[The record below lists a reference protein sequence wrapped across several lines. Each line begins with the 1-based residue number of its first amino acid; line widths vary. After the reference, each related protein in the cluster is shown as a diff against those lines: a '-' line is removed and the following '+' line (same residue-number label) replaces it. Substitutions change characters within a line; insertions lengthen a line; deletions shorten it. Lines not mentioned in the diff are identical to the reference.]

1 MKDYVMR
8 ILRQCPLIALLW
20 GLLSVSG
27 WAAEPK
33 VQILSPS
40 DGAKVVSESNML
52 LVSGK
57 VASDAGKAAAAD
69 IVLVL
74 DISGSTANEAGA
86 EFATREEL
94 PDMYVDGGPP
104 QWSPQISISR
114 GGFGIGPPVHQP
126 TRVNLRHSILGAEVV
141 AARRLLAQLNAETT
155 RVGVIVFAKEA
166 KVLQP
171 LTHEFDAVRRTL
183 DEIYRTGPN
192 GGTNMVEGLRAG
204 IKELLGI
211 GQSAKRPEAVRAQF
225 LLTDGLPSLP
235 IGDGKRSMQ
244 GDTDLAINAA
254 RLSGKAGIKVH
265 VFALGDEVVNYPWAA
280 MGIAKESTGTYTPV
294 KRPADVLGVMD
305 NVSVV
310 GVDHVQ
316 IINQTLRQRASQLR
330 LAADGFYAGAVP
342 LAEGANQI
350 EVIAHSSNGT
360 NGRQVVTVNYQPGKQ
375 KSLELEVFL
384 EKEKNLKLQIERLGK
399 SPEQIQRDVDRT
411 REDSLRSPQQ
421 LPPPRAGNPG

>member
-1 MKDYVMR
+1 MSGCVLKY
-8 ILRQCPLIALLW
+8 LRHCRQYLVVLVLVAT
-20 GLLSVSG
+20 SS

-33 VQILSPS
+33 VQILSPR
-40 DGAKVVSESNML
+40 DGEQIVNENNLL

-74 DISGSTANEAGA
+74 DTSGSTANEAGA

-94 PDMYVDGGPP
+94 ADIYVDGGPP
-104 QWSPQISISR
+104 RWSPQISISR
-114 GGFGIGPPVHQP
+114 GGFGMGPPMRQP

-141 AARRLLAQLNAETT
+141 AARRLLTQLNPETT
-155 RVGVIVFAKEA
+155 RVGVITFSKEA

-171 LTHEFDAVRRTL
+171 LTHEFDDVRRAL
-183 DEIYRTGPN
+183 DDIYRTGPN
-192 GGTNMVEGLRAG
+192 GGTNMVEGIRAG

-211 GQSAKRPEAVRAQF
+211 GQSSKRPEAVRAQF

-235 IGDGKRSMQ
+235 IGDGKRAMQ

-316 IINQTLRQRASQLR
+316 VVNQTLRQRASQLR

-342 LAEGANQI
+342 LAAGQNQI
-350 EVIAHSSNGT
+350 EVVAHSSNGT
-360 NGRQVVTVNYQPGKQ
+360 SNRQTVTVDYQPGKQ

-399 SPEQIQRDVDRT
+399 SPEQIQRDVDRS
-411 REDSLRSPQQ
+411 RDDSLRSPQQ
-421 LPPPRAGNPG
+421 LPPPRTGNPG